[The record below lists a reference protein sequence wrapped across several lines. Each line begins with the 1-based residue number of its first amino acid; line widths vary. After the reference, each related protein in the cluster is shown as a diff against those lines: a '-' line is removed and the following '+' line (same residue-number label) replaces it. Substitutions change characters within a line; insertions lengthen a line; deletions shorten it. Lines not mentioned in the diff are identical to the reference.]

1 MTARGPKDDEE
12 RFKALLAVLNG
23 RGRSIADVIE
33 ELTGEA
39 PSEETVEAVKNRLQM
54 AQESGEQVDILA
66 VVQAMND
73 LPVSGLDSLVGV
85 GRSSV
90 LDQR

>member
-33 ELTGEA
+33 ELTGETR
-39 PSEETVEAVKNRLQM
+39 SEETVEAVKNRLQM

-73 LPVSGLDSLVGV
+73 LAS
-85 GRSSV
+85 
-90 LDQR
+90 QWA

>member
-12 RFKALLAVLNG
+12 RFKALLALMQG

-33 ELTGEA
+33 ELTGEV
-39 PSEETVEAVKNRLQM
+39 PGKDTVEAVKNRLQM
-54 AQESGEQVDILA
+54 AQDSGEHVDILA

-73 LPVSGLDSLVGV
+73 LAS
-85 GRSSV
+85 
-90 LDQR
+90 QWA

>member
-12 RFKALLAVLNG
+12 RFKALLALIQG

-33 ELTGEA
+33 ELTGEV
-39 PSEETVEAVKNRLQM
+39 PSEDTVEAVKNRLQM
-54 AQESGEQVDILA
+54 AQDSGEHVDILA

-73 LPVSGLDSLVGV
+73 LAS
-85 GRSSV
+85 
-90 LDQR
+90 QWA

>member
-33 ELTGEA
+33 ELAGET

-73 LPVSGLDSLVGV
+73 LAS
-85 GRSSV
+85 
-90 LDQR
+90 QWA

>member
-33 ELTGEA
+33 ELTGET

-54 AQESGEQVDILA
+54 AQESGEQVDIVA
-66 VVQAMND
+66 VVQSISD
-73 LPVSGLDSLVGV
+73 LAE
-85 GRSSV
+85 
-90 LDQR
+90 QWA

>member
-12 RFKALLAVLNG
+12 RFKALLALMQG

-33 ELTGEA
+33 ELTGEM
-39 PSEETVEAVKNRLQM
+39 PSEDTVEAVKNRLQM
-54 AQESGEQVDILA
+54 AQDSGEHVDILA

-73 LPVSGLDSLVGV
+73 LAS
-85 GRSSV
+85 
-90 LDQR
+90 QWA